1 MGDLMLKLIPAP
13 KHAVETGGFYSLPDD
28 VKIKTDFDL
37 PLVAEKVQT
46 VENGADIVI
55 INDAD
60 IEKEGYTLSVT
71 ESSVTV
77 KASTKTGAYYALV
90 SLWKLGELQLGNREI
105 PCCEIE
111 DGPKVSWRGLE
122 IDESRHFFGMDEI
135 KRMLDMMFLE
145 KLNVFH
151 WHLTDDQG
159 WRIEIKKYPKLIEIG
174 SKRPNSQIGGWR
186 SVKMDN
192 IPVSGYYTQEQI
204 KEVITY
210 AKERGIMIVPEID
223 FPAHCAAAI
232 AAYKELACVVKDT
245 EVPCY
250 FGGRVPQRK
259 FNFRWNRTVCCGKE
273 STFEF
278 IFNVLDEVCDLF
290 DSPYIHMGGDEAP
303 QIEWKKCP
311 KCQKTMADNSLKN
324 EWELQGWFENR
335 ICDYL
340 KTKNKKLIAWNDVLK
355 ADNLNK
361 DDKNVVVQYW
371 TPKRDDRCVDYVNSG
386 GEAILSNHQAFYF
399 DMSYAQVPLT
409 NTYNYTPE
417 KYGMNSG
424 NMSNVLGYEGELWT
438 EWIADNA
445 KLELYAFPR
454 MQALGEVSWS
464 AKEKINF
471 DDFKARLDAYKPTLK
486 SLGIDYAVDSVS
498 FPQSK
503 RDIVKIKRK
512 FYKGDPYLELKLN
525 EIYKSKGEN

>member
-37 PLVAEKVQT
+37 PLVAEKVQI

-204 KEVITY
+204 KEVIAY

-355 ADNLNK
+355 A
-361 DDKNVVVQYW
+361 
-371 TPKRDDRCVDYVNSG
+371 
-386 GEAILSNHQAFYF
+386 
-399 DMSYAQVPLT
+399 

-498 FPQSK
+498 LPQSK